1 MHTAQSPAGEIEM
14 QQSKERSLGIATVV
28 AAVLNKGE
36 HSAPA
41 AAPGRPAGP
50 PRENGFDIRLEE
62 GKVCLFDCK
71 GNRITL
77 EELIQYVSRHLP

>member
-1 MHTAQSPAGEIEM
+1 M
-14 QQSKERSLGIATVV
+14 QSKERSVGIAQIV

-36 HSAPA
+36 QTGP
-41 AAPGRPAGP
+41 AAPGRPAAQ
-50 PRENGFDIRLEE
+50 RENGFDVRLEE